1 MFSLGLDHLRPGR
14 HQPLSPGRH
23 CPWLLAVDR
32 SGLRPSGRA
41 GDNYKEHIVNRDQAE
56 LNSDLLEAGSVGLVS
71 LQLLAAGH
79 HHVEKIPTPGT
90 SSPGGCLR
98 PPLPSGI
105 LQPLPLLVAHQVV
118 GRAGAE
124 DVKSHSEGVGDGCL
138 DI

>member
-1 MFSLGLDHLRPGR
+1 MF
-14 HQPLSPGRH
+14 
-23 CPWLLAVDR
+23 
-32 SGLRPSGRA
+32 
-41 GDNYKEHIVNRDQAE
+41 N
-56 LNSDLLEAGSVGLVS
+56 LVS
-71 LQLLAAGH
+71 VWTPGSLALVLIISVLQLLAAGH

-98 PPLPSGI
+98 PSLPSGI

-124 DVKSHSEGVGDGCL
+124 DVKSHSKGVGDGCL